1 MYPELFLGEAPRSS
15 ILVSDHSVFVFW
27 VVSYWRFDCTVK
39 KYSLYKLN
47 TALSY
52 SNILD

>member
-1 MYPELFLGEAPRSS
+1 MCPELFLGEDPCGS
-15 ILVSDHSVFVFW
+15 ILVSDNSVFVFW
-27 VVSYWRFDCTVK
+27 VASYWRFDCTVK